1 MKKNTSTEKT
11 QTMKGRKSVLSNRSL
26 FLKATILLSI
36 VIGMMGAPRALAEA
50 APRAL
55 AGDNRYTF
63 SNDTG
68 RAANDLHIWFSQS
81 VTAVQDRPSGDYGAF
96 GNCADNGTSSP
107 EFDNGTVAA
116 DSTTTIR
123 FTNTGSM
130 TIKKWYWTW
139 NGRRIGKVHRGS
151 PMAVSDVTPVDDIA
165 VPTITMTTALASS
178 GSARSEAVPES
189 QIVNVVVASPR
200 LGIARVPKHGP
211 IIQPA
216 DDAIAPVSPHCKVIG
231 AAENFP
237 GKNRRLLVRLGS
249 KIVFRLDRNSEAV
262 IFDRACGL
270 VAASALLQQ
279 WTPPGPG
286 SISDEAHYWTTID
299 RNRAYAR
306 GCGPMTITG
315 DCPVGVKPDR
325 VGEYRYRVCLTTYAF
340 PMTPT
345 FEYNSNNLGCHGI
358 SEDCIKFKVRVVGI
372 VPTPSDLEWLAA
384 DDPELTN

>member
-1 MKKNTSTEKT
+1 MRKNTSTEKM
-11 QTMKGRKSVLSNRSL
+11 QIMKGRKSVLSNRVL

-36 VIGMMGAPRALAEA
+36 VIGMMGAPRALAA
-50 APRAL
+50 DKL
-55 AGDNRYTF
+55 ITF

-68 RAANDLHIWFSQS
+68 RAANDLHVWFHQEVSAKRGS
-81 VTAVQDRPSGDYGAF
+81 NGKFGAF
-96 GNCADNGTSSP
+96 GDCKGNDTGSP
-107 EFDNGTVAA
+107 EFDNGTVP
-116 DSTTTIR
+116 SNGTTTIH
-123 FTNTGSM
+123 FVNTGTMS
-130 TIKKWYWTW
+130 IKKWYWTW
-139 NGRRIGKVHRGS
+139 DGRRIGKVHRGN

-178 GSARSEAVPES
+178 GAARSQAVPES
-189 QIVNVVVASPR
+189 QVVTVVVAAPR
-200 LGIARVPKHGP
+200 LAIARVPKHNGP

-216 DDAIAPVSPHCKVIG
+216 DDAVVPVSPSCNKVIG

-237 GKNRRLLVRLGS
+237 GRNRRLLVRLGS

-299 RNRAYAR
+299 SNRAYAR
-306 GCGPMTITG
+306 ACGPVTITG

-345 FEYNSNNLGCHGI
+345 FEYDSNNLGCHGI

-372 VPTPSDLEWLAA
+372 VPTPADLEWLEA

>member
-1 MKKNTSTEKT
+1 MRKNTSTGKA
-11 QTMKGRKSVLSNRSL
+11 QAMKGRKSVLSNRSL

-36 VIGMMGAPRALAEA
+36 VIGMMGAPRALAD
-50 APRAL
+50 
-55 AGDNRYTF
+55 DNRYTF

-68 RAANDLHIWFSQS
+68 VAANDLHVWFNQS
-81 VTAVQDRPSGDYGAF
+81 VTAVRDHDGNYGAF
-96 GNCADNGTSSP
+96 GSCADNGSSSP
-107 EFDNGTVAA
+107 EFDNGKVAA
-116 DSTTTIR
+116 DSNTTIR

-130 TIKKWYWTW
+130 SIKRWFWTLD
-139 NGRRIGKVHRGS
+139 GERIGRIHRGN
-151 PMAVSDVTPVDDIA
+151 PMAVSDVIPVDDIDF
-165 VPTITMTTALASS
+165 PSITMTSALASS
-178 GSARSEAVPES
+178 AATRSQAVPES
-189 QIVNVVVASPR
+189 QVVTVVVAAPR
-200 LGIARVPKHGP
+200 LGIARVPNHDGP
-211 IIQPA
+211 IIHPA
-216 DDAIAPVSPHCKVIG
+216 DKAIAPVSPHCKVIG

-237 GKNRRLLVRLGS
+237 GRNRRLLVRLGS
-249 KIVFRLDRNSEAV
+249 KIVFRLSRDTEAV

-299 RNRAYAR
+299 RNRRYAR

-345 FEYNSNNLGCHGI
+345 LEYNSNNLGCHGI
-358 SEDCIKFKVRVVGI
+358 SEDCINFKVRVVGI

-384 DDPELTN
+384 DGPELTN

>member
-1 MKKNTSTEKT
+1 MRKNTSTEKT

-36 VIGMMGAPRALAEA
+36 VIGMMAPPHALAA
-50 APRAL
+50 DKL
-55 AGDNRYTF
+55 ITF

-68 RAANDLHIWFSQS
+68 RAANDLHVWFHQEVSAKRGS
-81 VTAVQDRPSGDYGAF
+81 NGKFGAF
-96 GNCADNGTSSP
+96 GDCKGNDTGSP
-107 EFDNGTVAA
+107 EFDNGTVP
-116 DSTTTIR
+116 SNGTTTIH
-123 FTNTGSM
+123 FVNTGTMS
-130 TIKKWYWTW
+130 IKKWYWTW
-139 NGRRIGKVHRGS
+139 DGRRIGKVHRGS
-151 PMAVSDVTPVDDIA
+151 PMAVSDVIPIDDIDVA
-165 VPTITMTTALASS
+165 SITMTSALASS
-178 GSARSEAVPES
+178 GTARSQAVPES
-189 QIVNVVVASPR
+189 QVVTVVVAAPR
-200 LGIARVPKHGP
+200 LGIARVPKHNGP

-237 GKNRRLLVRLGS
+237 GRNRRLLVRLGS
-249 KIVFRLDRNSEAV
+249 KIVFRLSRDSEAV

-299 RNRAYAR
+299 YNRCYAR
-306 GCGPMTITG
+306 ACGPTVITG

-372 VPTPSDLEWLAA
+372 VPTPADLEWLAA
-384 DDPELTN
+384 DPN